1 MFTNY
6 ASLSS
11 VSPGNFYDT
20 ASTAL
25 LAATTFRIS
34 IHSSPPFS
42 NITPPI
48 RHNLPWA
55 EKSRDALGAPGPNGT
70 LVYFDEEGWVGP
82 VVNPHSFGEKGSKS
96 AEAQAFVVM
105 MQAAWR
111 DWKSNEERVQ
121 AGALGLKGGMGARI
135 WLISLLGGILL
146 LL

>member
-1 MFTNY
+1 M
-6 ASLSS
+6 
-11 VSPGNFYDT
+11 
-20 ASTAL
+20 
-25 LAATTFRIS
+25 
-34 IHSSPPFS
+34 
-42 NITPPI
+42 
-48 RHNLPWA
+48 
-55 EKSRDALGAPGPNGT
+55 
-70 LVYFDEEGWVGP
+70 
-82 VVNPHSFGEKGSKS
+82 NPHSFGEKGSKS